1 MSENKSGTHAKTR
14 KGAGIKAEAEREAT
28 GIDKARAG
36 FETYAVAERKGV
48 SEAKVVT
55 ETKARA
61 LSEPTALVKGVAKA
75 MPRSW
80 ARSGEEMNTDFG
92 PRAEDEAAVV
102 SGFSCVAEESAA
114 SGATHKDET
123 DTDAWFWAGEEASI
137 GSWFWNREEAGGDQ
151 TNAKDEGETDIGAS
165 INTEELGIEAATG
178 ASWKPRPGAEE
189 EEEDEEEEEEDEE
202 EEGEEDEEE
211 EWEDYEEEEEEERK
225 VVIWKWFWDG
235 GKISFDP
242 NPRPLYRTVR
252 PRVTCE
258 IDERNRPKDGSE
270 VTVWPNGPAEIPASL
285 ASGYQVP
292 SRTRPLSCTAQSSG
306 EKNTGSLPA
315 AEAGLREGTSI
326 CLQSIDAY
334 PFDSETCAQAVE
346 KIRGQIRIRELNGI
360 RPFPCPC
367 KMECR
372 LNSEDF
378 EKLVSLLKSNADPV
392 IHKIAQIAM
401 GIIKVH
407 PLAQELINEMGV
419 LTVIESLLHFRL
431 PNVTRK
437 TEITLN
443 PISVEERQ
451 RRNIIHVVHM
461 CKETVS
467 FPLNSPG
474 QRSGLKELGQLSADR
489 NHHFIVAAY
498 LPELS
503 RMLSLG
509 NHKTRNL
516 VLKVLLNMS
525 ENPIAAR
532 DMMNI
537 EVLSALKLI
546 FHQKEAKANL
556 VTAVAIF
563 VNIKE
568 HIRRGLIVVV
578 NPVSYNELKA
588 VFREAKT
595 IIEKL

>member
-28 GIDKARAG
+28 DIVKARAG
-36 FETYAVAERKGV
+36 FETDAVAET
-48 SEAKVVT
+48 KVAT
-55 ETKARA
+55 EMKTRA

-114 SGATHKDET
+114 SEARHKDET

-189 EEEDEEEEEEDEE
+189 GEEED
-202 EEGEEDEEE
+202 
-211 EWEDYEEEEEEERK
+211 
-225 VVIWKWFWDG
+225 VIGKWFWVGD
-235 GKISFDP
+235 KISFDP
-242 NPRPLYRTVR
+242 NPRPVYRIVK
-252 PRVTCE
+252 PWVTCE
-258 IDERNRPKDGSE
+258 IDERNRPKDWSE
-270 VTVWPNGPAEIPASL
+270 VTIWPNGPAEIPALL

-292 SRTRPLSCTAQSSG
+292 SRTRPLSYTAQSSG

-334 PFDSETCAQAVE
+334 PFDSETCTQAIE

-419 LTVIESLLHFRL
+419 LTVIESLLDFQF
-431 PNVTRK
+431 PDMTRK
-437 TEITLN
+437 AEITLN
-443 PISVEERQ
+443 PISAEERQ
-451 RRNIIHVVHM
+451 RRSILHVVHM

-489 NHHFIVAAY
+489 DHHFIVAAY

-532 DMMNI
+532 DMMNTQ
-537 EVLSALKLI
+537 VLSALKLI

-568 HIRRGLIVVV
+568 HIRRGSIVVV

-588 VFREAKT
+588 VFREVKT
-595 IIEKL
+595 IIEKIVK

>member
-14 KGAGIKAEAEREAT
+14 KGASIKAEAEREAT
-28 GIDKARAG
+28 GIVKAKAG

-48 SEAKVVT
+48 SETKVVT
-55 ETKARA
+55 EMKARA

-114 SGATHKDET
+114 SGARHKDET
-123 DTDAWFWAGEEASI
+123 DTDAWFWAGEDASI
-137 GSWFWNREEAGGDQ
+137 GSWFWNGEEAGGDQ

-189 EEEDEEEEEEDEE
+189 EEEDD
-202 EEGEEDEEE
+202 
-211 EWEDYEEEEEEERK
+211 
-225 VVIWKWFWDG
+225 VIGKWFWG
-235 GKISFDP
+235 GDKISFDP
-242 NPRPLYRTVR
+242 NPRPVYRIVK

-258 IDERNRPKDGSE
+258 IDERNRPKDWSE
-270 VTVWPNGPAEIPASL
+270 VTIWPNAPAEIPALL
-285 ASGYQVP
+285 ASRYQVP
-292 SRTRPLSCTAQSSG
+292 SRTRPLSYTAQSSG

-315 AEAGLREGTSI
+315 AEAGLREGTSV

-334 PFDSETCAQAVE
+334 PFDSETCTQAIE

-419 LTVIESLLHFRL
+419 LTVIESLLDFQF
-431 PNVTRK
+431 PDMTRK
-437 TEITLN
+437 AEITLN

-568 HIRRGLIVVV
+568 HIRRGSIVVV

-588 VFREAKT
+588 VFREVKT

>member
-1 MSENKSGTHAKTR
+1 MSEDKSGTHAKTR
-14 KGAGIKAEAEREAT
+14 KGASIKAEAEREAT
-28 GIDKARAG
+28 GIVKAKAG

-55 ETKARA
+55 EMKARA

-92 PRAEDEAAVV
+92 PRSEDKAAVV

-123 DTDAWFWAGEEASI
+123 DTDAWFWAGEETSI

-189 EEEDEEEEEEDEE
+189 EEEDD
-202 EEGEEDEEE
+202 
-211 EWEDYEEEEEEERK
+211 
-225 VVIWKWFWDG
+225 VIWKWFWDG

-292 SRTRPLSCTAQSSG
+292 SRTRPLSYTAQSSG

-334 PFDSETCAQAVE
+334 PFDSETCTQAIE

-401 GIIKVH
+401 GVIKVH

>member
-1 MSENKSGTHAKTR
+1 MPENKSGTHAKTR
-14 KGAGIKAEAEREAT
+14 KGTGIKAEGEREAT
-28 GIDKARAG
+28 GIVKAKAG
-36 FETYAVAERKGV
+36 FETDAVAERKGV

-55 ETKARA
+55 EMKARA

-137 GSWFWNREEAGGDQ
+137 GSWFWNGEEAGGDQ

-178 ASWKPRPGAEE
+178 ASWKPRP
-189 EEEDEEEEEEDEE
+189 E
-202 EEGEEDEEE
+202 EEGEEDEDE
-211 EWEDYEEEEEEERK
+211 EWEDYEQEENEEEGE
-225 VVIWKWFWDG
+225 VVIGKWFWG
-235 GKISFDP
+235 GDKISFDP
-242 NPRPLYRTVR
+242 NPRPVYRIVK

-258 IDERNRPKDGSE
+258 IDERNRPKDWSE
-270 VTVWPNGPAEIPASL
+270 VTIWPNAPAEIPALL
-285 ASGYQVP
+285 ASRYQVP
-292 SRTRPLSCTAQSSG
+292 SRTRPLSYTAQSSG

-315 AEAGLREGTSI
+315 AEAGLHEGTSV

-334 PFDSETCAQAVE
+334 PFDSETCTQAIE

-419 LTVIESLLHFRL
+419 LTVIESLLDFQF
-431 PNVTRK
+431 PDMTRK
-437 TEITLN
+437 AEITLN

-489 NHHFIVAAY
+489 DHHFIVAAY

-568 HIRRGLIVVV
+568 HIRRGSIVVV

-588 VFREAKT
+588 VFREVKT

>member
-1 MSENKSGTHAKTR
+1 
-14 KGAGIKAEAEREAT
+14 
-28 GIDKARAG
+28 
-36 FETYAVAERKGV
+36 
-48 SEAKVVT
+48 
-55 ETKARA
+55 
-61 LSEPTALVKGVAKA
+61 
-75 MPRSW
+75 
-80 ARSGEEMNTDFG
+80 MNT
-92 PRAEDEAAVV
+92 EDEAAVV

-123 DTDAWFWAGEEASI
+123 DTDAWFWAGEEA
-137 GSWFWNREEAGGDQ
+137 GQGRRRRRR
-151 TNAKDEGETDIGAS
+151 T
-165 INTEELGIEAATG
+165 
-178 ASWKPRPGAEE
+178 RPGA
-189 EEEDEEEEEEDEE
+189 

-211 EWEDYEEEEEEERK
+211 EWEDYEEEEEGE
-225 VVIWKWFWDG
+225 VVIGKCSWG
-235 GKISFDP
+235 GDKTSFDA
-242 NPRPLYRTVR
+242 NPGSVYRIVKSR
-252 PRVTCE
+252 ITCE
-258 IDERNRPKDGSE
+258 IDERNRPKDWSE
-270 VTVWPNGPAEIPASL
+270 VTIWPNGPAEIPALL

-292 SRTRPLSCTAQSSG
+292 SRTRPLSHTAQSSA

-334 PFDSETCAQAVE
+334 PFDSETCTQAIE

-378 EKLVSLLKSNADPV
+378 EKLVSLLRSNADPV

-401 GIIKVH
+401 GVIKVH
-407 PLAQELINEMGV
+407 PLAQQLINEMGV
-419 LTVIESLLHFRL
+419 LTVIESLLHFQF
-431 PNVTRK
+431 PDMTRK
-437 TEITLN
+437 AEITLN

-451 RRNIIHVVHM
+451 RRSTLHVVHM

-532 DMMNI
+532 DMMNTQ
-537 EVLSALKLI
+537 VLSALKLI

-556 VTAVAIF
+556 VSAVAIF

-588 VFREAKT
+588 VFREVKT

>member
-1 MSENKSGTHAKTR
+1 KAK
-14 KGAGIKAEAEREAT
+14 
-28 GIDKARAG
+28 AG
-36 FETYAVAERKGV
+36 FETDAVAERKGV

-55 ETKARA
+55 EMKARA

-80 ARSGEEMNTDFG
+80 ARS
-92 PRAEDEAAVV
+92 A
-102 SGFSCVAEESAA
+102 
-114 SGATHKDET
+114 GATHKDET

-137 GSWFWNREEAGGDQ
+137 GSWFWNGEEAGGDQ

-178 ASWKPRPGAEE
+178 ASWKPRQ
-189 EEEDEEEEEEDEE
+189 
-202 EEGEEDEEE
+202 
-211 EWEDYEEEEEEERK
+211 
-225 VVIWKWFWDG
+225 VVIGKWFWG
-235 GKISFDP
+235 GDKISFDP
-242 NPRPLYRTVR
+242 NPRPVYRIVK

-258 IDERNRPKDGSE
+258 IDERNRPKDWSE
-270 VTVWPNGPAEIPASL
+270 VTIWPNAPAEIPALL
-285 ASGYQVP
+285 ASRYQVP
-292 SRTRPLSCTAQSSG
+292 SRTRPLSYTAQSSG

-315 AEAGLREGTSI
+315 AEAGLHEGTSV

-334 PFDSETCAQAVE
+334 PFDSETCTQAIE

-419 LTVIESLLHFRL
+419 LTVIESLLDFQF
-431 PNVTRK
+431 PDMTRK
-437 TEITLN
+437 AEITLN

-489 NHHFIVAAY
+489 DHHFIVAAY

-568 HIRRGLIVVV
+568 HIRRGSIVVV

-588 VFREAKT
+588 VFREVKT

>member
-1 MSENKSGTHAKTR
+1 MPENKSGTHAKTR
-14 KGAGIKAEAEREAT
+14 KGAGIKAEAERET
-28 GIDKARAG
+28 TDIVKAKAG
-36 FETYAVAERKGV
+36 FETDAVTETKAV
-48 SEAKVVT
+48 SEAKGAT

-92 PRAEDEAAVV
+92 PRAEDEATLV

-114 SGATHKDET
+114 YGATHKDET
-123 DTDAWFWAGEEASI
+123 DSDAWFWAGEEASI
-137 GSWFWNREEAGGDQ
+137 GSWYWNGEEAGGDQ
-151 TNAKDEGETDIGAS
+151 TNAKVEGEIDTAPS
-165 INTEELGIEAATG
+165 VNVEEVGIEVTTG
-178 ASWKPRPGAEE
+178 ASSKPRPVFEEGEE
-189 EEEDEEEEEEDEE
+189 EEEE

-211 EWEDYEEEEEEERK
+211 EWEDYEEEEEESK

-235 GKISFDP
+235 DKISFDP
-242 NPRPLYRTVR
+242 NPRPLYRTVK
-252 PRVTCE
+252 PWVTCE
-258 IDERNRPKDGSE
+258 IDERNRPKDWSE
-270 VTVWPNGPAEIPASL
+270 VTIWPNGPAEIPASL

-292 SRTRPLSCTAQSSG
+292 SRTRPLSCTAQSSA
-306 EKNTGSLPA
+306 EKNTGSLPV

-334 PFDSETCAQAVE
+334 PFDSETCTQAIE

-401 GIIKVH
+401 GVIKVH
-407 PLAQELINEMGV
+407 PLAQQLINEMGV
-419 LTVIESLLHFRL
+419 LTVIESLLHFQF
-431 PNVTRK
+431 PDMTRK

-451 RRNIIHVVHM
+451 RRSTLHVVHM

-525 ENPIAAR
+525 ENPIAAG

-568 HIRRGLIVVV
+568 HIRRGSIVVV

-588 VFREAKT
+588 VFHEVKT

>member
-1 MSENKSGTHAKTR
+1 MSEDKSGTHAKTR
-14 KGAGIKAEAEREAT
+14 KGASIKAEAEREAT
-28 GIDKARAG
+28 GIVKAKAG
-36 FETYAVAERKGV
+36 FETDAVAERKGV

-55 ETKARA
+55 EMKARA

-114 SGATHKDET
+114 SGTTHKDET
-123 DTDAWFWAGEEASI
+123 DTDAWFWAGEDASI

-178 ASWKPRPGAEE
+178 ATWKPRPGAEE
-189 EEEDEEEEEEDEE
+189 EEEDD
-202 EEGEEDEEE
+202 
-211 EWEDYEEEEEEERK
+211 
-225 VVIWKWFWDG
+225 VIGKCSWG
-235 GKISFDP
+235 GDKTSFDA
-242 NPRPLYRTVR
+242 NPGSVYRIVKSR
-252 PRVTCE
+252 ITCE
-258 IDERNRPKDGSE
+258 IDERNRPKDWSE
-270 VTVWPNGPAEIPASL
+270 VTVWPNAPAEIPALL

-292 SRTRPLSCTAQSSG
+292 SRTRPLSCTAQSSA

-315 AEAGLREGTSI
+315 AEARLREGTSI

-334 PFDSETCAQAVE
+334 PFDSETCTQAIE

-419 LTVIESLLHFRL
+419 LTVIESLLHFQF
-431 PNVTRK
+431 PDMTRK

-443 PISVEERQ
+443 PISVEQRQ
-451 RRNIIHVVHM
+451 RRSTLHVVHM

-489 NHHFIVAAY
+489 DHHFIVAAY

-556 VTAVAIF
+556 VSAVAIF

-588 VFREAKT
+588 VFREVKT

>member
-28 GIDKARAG
+28 GIVKARAG
-36 FETYAVAERKGV
+36 FETDAVAET
-48 SEAKVVT
+48 KVAT
-55 ETKARA
+55 EMKTRA

-123 DTDAWFWAGEEASI
+123 DTDAWFWAGEEA
-137 GSWFWNREEAGGDQ
+137 GDQ
-151 TNAKDEGETDIGAS
+151 ANVKEEGETDIGAS

-189 EEEDEEEEEEDEE
+189 
-202 EEGEEDEEE
+202 GEEDEEE
-211 EWEDYEEEEEEERK
+211 EWEDYEEEEEGE
-225 VVIWKWFWDG
+225 VVIGKWFWVGD
-235 GKISFDP
+235 KISFDP
-242 NPRPLYRTVR
+242 NPRPVYRIVK
-252 PRVTCE
+252 PWVTCE
-258 IDERNRPKDGSE
+258 IDERNRPKDWSE
-270 VTVWPNGPAEIPASL
+270 VTIWPNGPAEIPALL

-292 SRTRPLSCTAQSSG
+292 SRTRPLSHTAQSSA

-315 AEAGLREGTSI
+315 AEAGLHEGTSI

-334 PFDSETCAQAVE
+334 PFDSETCTQAIE

-378 EKLVSLLKSNADPV
+378 EKLVSLLRSNADPV

-401 GIIKVH
+401 GVIKVH
-407 PLAQELINEMGV
+407 PLAQQLINEMGV
-419 LTVIESLLHFRL
+419 LTVIESLLHFQF
-431 PNVTRK
+431 PDMTK
-437 TEITLN
+437 KAEITLN

-489 NHHFIVAAY
+489 DHHFIVAAY

-532 DMMNI
+532 DMMNTQ
-537 EVLSALKLI
+537 VLSALKLI

-556 VTAVAIF
+556 VSAVAIF

-588 VFREAKT
+588 VFREVKT

>member
-1 MSENKSGTHAKTR
+1 MPENKSGTHAKTR

-28 GIDKARAG
+28 GIVKAKAG
-36 FETYAVAERKGV
+36 FETDAVAERKGV

-55 ETKARA
+55 EMKARA

-80 ARSGEEMNTDFG
+80 ARSG
-92 PRAEDEAAVV
+92 
-102 SGFSCVAEESAA
+102 
-114 SGATHKDET
+114 HKDET

-137 GSWFWNREEAGGDQ
+137 GSWFWNGEEAGDQ
-151 TNAKDEGETDIGAS
+151 TKAKDEGETDIGAS

-178 ASWKPRPGAEE
+178 ASWKPRP
-189 EEEDEEEEEEDEE
+189 
-202 EEGEEDEEE
+202 
-211 EWEDYEEEEEEERK
+211 

-235 GKISFDP
+235 DKISFDP
-242 NPRPLYRTVR
+242 NPRPLYRTVK

-258 IDERNRPKDGSE
+258 IEERNRPKDWSE
-270 VTVWPNGPAEIPASL
+270 VTIWPNGPAEIPASL

-292 SRTRPLSCTAQSSG
+292 SRTRPVSCTAQSSA

-315 AEAGLREGTSI
+315 AEASLHEGTSI

-334 PFDSETCAQAVE
+334 PFDSETCTQAIE

-407 PLAQELINEMGV
+407 PLAQQLINEMGV
-419 LTVIESLLHFRL
+419 LTVIESLLHFQF
-431 PNVTRK
+431 PNMTRK

-443 PISVEERQ
+443 PISVEQRQ
-451 RRNIIHVVHM
+451 RRSILHVVHM

-489 NHHFIVAAY
+489 NHHLIVAAY

-563 VNIKE
+563 VNIKK

-588 VFREAKT
+588 VFREVKT
-595 IIEKL
+595 IIEKS